1 MRRTNIRSAL
11 LLMSLVFFGLSL
23 VTSLALAEKADQ
35 DKPLILNADSVSIN
49 EVEQK
54 YKLQGDILL
63 IKGTIVVT
71 GDKGD
76 ILVDPEGYQFIEVK
90 GDAKSL
96 ATFRQRR
103 EGPAN
108 EFMQGSSKDVNY
120 NGKQEVLILLGDA
133 NMKRLLNMQMRDHL
147 RGGKIE
153 YRDDT
158 QEYRVSPPANQPK
171 DSLPS
176 SRAILAPRSK
186 VLIR

>member
-1 MRRTNIRSAL
+1 MDMRSTSL
-11 LLMSLVFFGLSL
+11 LLPFVFLGLSF
-23 VTSLALAEKADQ
+23 VTVPAIAEKADQ
-35 DKPLILNADSVSIN
+35 DKPLVINAASVSIN

-63 IKGTIVVT
+63 IKGSIVVT
-71 GDKGD
+71 GDQGD

-108 EFMQGSSKDVNY
+108 EFMQGASKDVNY

-133 NMKRLLNMQMRDHL
+133 SMKRLLNMQMRDIL
-147 RGGKIE
+147 RGSKIE

-158 QEYRVSPPANQPK
+158 QEYRVSPPADQPK
-171 DSLPS
+171 NALPS

-186 VLIR
+186 VLIQ

>member
-1 MRRTNIRSAL
+1 MRHVDIRLTSF
-11 LLMSLVFFGLSL
+11 LMPLVFFGVSVL
-23 VTSLALAEKADQ
+23 TGLALAEKADQ
-35 DKPLILNADSVSIN
+35 DKPLIVNADSVSIN

-54 YKLQGDILL
+54 YKLQGAILL
-63 IKGTIVVT
+63 IKGSIVVT

-103 EGPAN
+103 EGLAN
-108 EFMQGSSKDVNY
+108 EFMQGIGKNVNY
-120 NGKQEVLILLGDA
+120 NGKEEVLILLGDA
-133 NMKRLLNMQMRDHL
+133 SMKRLLNMQMRDQL

-171 DSLPS
+171 GAPPS
-176 SRAILAPRSK
+176 TRAILAPRSK
-186 VLIR
+186 LLIQ

>member
-1 MRRTNIRSAL
+1 MKRMDIRSVFPLAP
-11 LLMSLVFFGLSL
+11 LVFFGLSL
-23 VTSLALAEKADQ
+23 LTGLALAEKADQ
-35 DKPLILNADSVSIN
+35 DKPLIINADSVLIN

-63 IKGTIVVT
+63 IKGSIVVT

-76 ILVDPEGYQFIEVK
+76 ILVDPEGYQFIEVR

-103 EGPAN
+103 EGSAN
-108 EFMQGSSKDVNY
+108 EFMQSFGNDVNY

-133 NMKRLLNMQMRDHL
+133 SMKRSLNMQMRDHL

-171 DSLPS
+171 NAPPS

-186 VLIR
+186 VLIQ

>member
-1 MRRTNIRSAL
+1 MKQTGNRLTSF
-11 LLMSLVFFGLSL
+11 LMPLVLFGLSFFSGL
-23 VTSLALAEKADQ
+23 TLAEKADQ

-49 EVEQK
+49 DVQQK

-63 IKGTIVVT
+63 IKGSIVVT
-71 GDKGD
+71 GDQGD

-103 EGPAN
+103 EGLAN
-108 EFMQGSSKDVNY
+108 EFMQGFGKDVNY

-133 NMKRLLNMQMRDHL
+133 SMKRLLNMQMRDHL

-171 DSLPS
+171 NAPPS

-186 VLIR
+186 VVIQ

>member
-1 MRRTNIRSAL
+1 MDMRSTSL
-11 LLMSLVFFGLSL
+11 LLPFVFFGLSL
-23 VTSLALAEKADQ
+23 VTGLVLAEKADQ
-35 DKPLILNADSVSIN
+35 NKPLIINAASVSIN

-63 IKGTIVVT
+63 IKGSIVVT

-108 EFMQGSSKDVNY
+108 EFMQGASKDVNY

-133 NMKRLLNMQMRDHL
+133 SMKRLLNMQMRDIL

-158 QEYRVSPPANQPK
+158 QEYRVSPPANQTK
-171 DSLPS
+171 SALPS

-186 VLIR
+186 VLIQ

>member
-1 MRRTNIRSAL
+1 MRRVGMRLTSFLMTFML
-11 LLMSLVFFGLSL
+11 LGFSVLSG
-23 VTSLALAEKADQ
+23 LALAEKADQ

-49 EVEQK
+49 DVEQK
-54 YKLQGDILL
+54 YRLQGDILL
-63 IKGTIVVT
+63 IKGSIVVT
-71 GDKGD
+71 GDQGD

-108 EFMQGSSKDVNY
+108 EFMQGFGNDVNY

-133 NMKRLLNMQMRDHL
+133 SIKRLLNMQMRDHL

-171 DSLPS
+171 SAPPS

-186 VLIR
+186 VLIQ

>member
-1 MRRTNIRSAL
+1 MRPMEMRLISFLMPFVL
-11 LLMSLVFFGLSL
+11 LALSL
-23 VTSLALAEKADQ
+23 LSGLTLAEKADR

-63 IKGTIVVT
+63 IKGSIVVT
-71 GDKGD
+71 GDQGD

-103 EGPAN
+103 EGLAN
-108 EFMQGSSKDVNY
+108 EFMQGIGRDVTY

-133 NMKRLLNMQMRDHL
+133 SMKRLLNMQMRDHL

-158 QEYRVSPPANQPK
+158 QEYRVSPPANHPK
-171 DSLPS
+171 SAPPS

-186 VLIR
+186 VLIQ

>member
-1 MRRTNIRSAL
+1 MDMRSTSL
-11 LLMSLVFFGLSL
+11 LLPFVFFGLGF
-23 VTSLALAEKADQ
+23 VTGPALSEKADQ
-35 DKPLILNADSVSIN
+35 NKPLIINAASVSIN

-63 IKGTIVVT
+63 IKGSIVVS
-71 GDKGD
+71 GDQGD

-108 EFMQGSSKDVNY
+108 EFMQGASKDVNY
-120 NGKQEVLILLGDA
+120 DGKQEVLILLGDA
-133 NMKRLLNMQMRDHL
+133 SMKRLLNMQMRDHL

-158 QEYRVSPPANQPK
+158 QEYRVSQPASQPK
-171 DSLPS
+171 SALPS

-186 VLIR
+186 VLIQ

>member
-1 MRRTNIRSAL
+1 MRSI
-11 LLMSLVFFGLSL
+11 SLIMPFVFFGLSL
-23 VTSLALAEKADQ
+23 VNGLTLAEKADQ
-35 DKPLILNADSVSIN
+35 DKPLILNADSVTMN

-63 IKGTIVVT
+63 IKGSIVVT

-90 GDAKSL
+90 GNAKSL

-103 EGPAN
+103 EGLAN
-108 EFMQGSSKDVNY
+108 EFMQGLGKDVSY

-171 DSLPS
+171 NAPPS

-186 VLIR
+186 VVIQ

>member
-1 MRRTNIRSAL
+1 MRSKDIRSAF
-11 LLMSLVFFGLSL
+11 LLMPLVLLGLNAL
-23 VTSLALAEKADQ
+23 TGLALAEKADQ
-35 DKPLILNADSVSIN
+35 DKPLILNANSVSIN

-63 IKGTIVVT
+63 IKGSIVVT

-76 ILVDPEGYQFIEVK
+76 IVVDPEGYQFIEVK
-90 GDAKSL
+90 GDAKTL

-103 EGPAN
+103 EGLAN
-108 EFMQGSSKDVNY
+108 EFMQGIGREASY
-120 NGKQEVLILLGDA
+120 NGKQDVLILLGDA

-171 DSLPS
+171 GALPS

-186 VLIR
+186 VLIQ

>member
-1 MRRTNIRSAL
+1 MDMRSAS
-11 LLMSLVFFGLSL
+11 LLMPFVFFGLSL
-23 VTSLALAEKADQ
+23 VTGFALAEKADQ

-63 IKGTIVVT
+63 IKGSIVIT
-71 GDKGD
+71 ADKGD
-76 ILVDPEGYQFIEVK
+76 ILIDPEGYQFIEVK

-103 EGPAN
+103 EGLAN
-108 EFMQGSSKDVNY
+108 EFMQGLGRDVSY
-120 NGKQEVLILLGDA
+120 NSKQEVLILLGDA

-147 RGGKIE
+147 RGGRIE

-158 QEYRVSPPANQPK
+158 QEYRVSPPANYPK
-171 DSLPS
+171 NAPPS
-176 SRAILAPRSK
+176 ARAILAPRSK
-186 VLIR
+186 VVIQ

>member
-1 MRRTNIRSAL
+1 MRRMDIRSAF
-11 LLMSLVFFGLSL
+11 LLMPLVFFGISL
-23 VTSLALAEKADQ
+23 LTGLALAEKADQ
-35 DKPLILNADSVSIN
+35 DKPLIVNAASVSIN

-63 IKGTIVVT
+63 IKGSIVVT

-76 ILVDPEGYQFIEVK
+76 IVVDPEGYQFIEVK
-90 GDAKSL
+90 GDAKTL

-103 EGPAN
+103 EGLAN
-108 EFMQGSSKDVNY
+108 EFMQGISKEVSY
-120 NGKQEVLILLGDA
+120 NGKQDVLILLGDA

-171 DSLPS
+171 GAPPS

-186 VLIR
+186 VLLQ